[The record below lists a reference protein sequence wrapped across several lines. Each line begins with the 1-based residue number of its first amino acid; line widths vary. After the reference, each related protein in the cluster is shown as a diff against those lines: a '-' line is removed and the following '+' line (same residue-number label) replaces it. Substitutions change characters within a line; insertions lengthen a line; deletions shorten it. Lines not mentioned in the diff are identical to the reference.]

1 MQARFAFEM
10 TVLQTS
16 GTGKFA
22 CMITLICL
30 FPNIMLFPNPPV
42 AAKMNASQI
51 SRVQKTSGTGKFAC
65 MITLIYIFIS
75 KKNMRRLQNLR
86 YGKFA
91 YKTGLYFPKYV
102 LLLVFKTSGT
112 GKFARKTGLH
122 FPKYIFFFVFK
133 NLLYRQICM
142 QVYTPYTK

>member
-1 MQARFAFEM
+1 MQARYAFRKFEG
-10 TVLQTS
+10 TDRLQNIRYQQI
-16 GTGKFA
+16 
-22 CMITLICL
+22 CMHD
-30 FPNIMLFPNPPV
+30 NIDIHLHF
-42 AAKMNASQI
+42 Q
-51 SRVQKTSGTGKFAC
+51 
-65 MITLIYIFIS
+65 
-75 KKNMRRLQNLR
+75 KNMRRLQNLR
-86 YGKFA
+86 YWQICIQDGFNSKNMSSVFKISGAGKFA
-91 YKTGLYFPKYV
+91 YKTGLYFPTFV